1 MTQKTKR
8 RLLITIPAAV
18 LIAAALLLWLFLGRG
33 TQAEQPFEIRRDQ
46 QSNQIVY
53 CALKGMVDEQEA
65 AVMEFPCYSFHPPEV
80 GPRPRMP
87 WKTMWTFPPVWWS
100 VSPQIG
106 MKTCINP
113 QMERSGNL
121 DSARQ
126 VF

>member
-65 AVMEFPCYSFHPPEV
+65 AVMEFPCYSFHPRKLDPDP
-80 GPRPRMP
+80 GCHGRLCGR
-87 WKTMWTFPPVWWS
+87 FPPAGGQFHRKLV
-100 VSPQIG
+100 
-106 MKTCINP
+106 
-113 QMERSGNL
+113 
-121 DSARQ
+121 
-126 VF
+126 